1 MRRSRFK
8 APPEHPLAYYHC
20 ISRVVDRQFVFG
32 PEEKEQFIEF
42 MRLYERFCGVRVVTY
57 CVMSNHFHVLVE
69 VPQRPAEMPDDAALI
84 SLLKKV
90 YGEGGGAGTIR
101 QRLEYFRAEGAQAE
115 AEALRE
121 SFFARKIGRAH
132 V

>member
-1 MRRSRFK
+1 MRRPRFK

-32 PEEKEQFIEF
+32 PAEKEQFIEF

-69 VPQRPAEMPDDAALI
+69 VPQRPAEMPDDAALLA
-84 SLLKKV
+84 LLTEV
-90 YGEGGGAGTIR
+90 YGAGGGAGRSGNGWSISAP
-101 QRLEYFRAEGAQAE
+101 RA
-115 AEALRE
+115 R
-121 SFFARKIGRAH
+121 RRRRRRCGRASSRGCGT
-132 V
+132 